1 MSRKMRGNLM
11 LLLTALIWGTA
22 FVAQSKAMDYI
33 RPFTANGIRTLLGG
47 LVLLPLI
54 PMFDRMKYGAKGL
67 APERKKELRRNSIR
81 AGFFC
86 SLCLFS
92 AGSLQQYGLMYTTA
106 GKSGFITALYIVL
119 VPVCGIFFRKRIP
132 FRVWFCVLL
141 ALLGFYMLCVTEGL
155 SINLG
160 DILTLLCALCYTA
173 HILTIDYF
181 NQQDT
186 DGVRIACTQFLFAGG
201 LSVLLMFIFDH
212 PSLAAIWDAKW
223 VIIYSG
229 VFSCSIAYTLQI
241 LGQRDT
247 DPTIATLIMSLES
260 VFAALSGWLILGE
273 TLSIKEFLGCV
284 LVFIAVI
291 FAQIPLK
298 LRRKA

>member
-1 MSRKMRGNLM
+1 MRGNLM

-33 RPFTANGIRTLLGG
+33 RPLTANGIRTLLGG

-54 PMFDRMKYGAKGL
+54 PMFDRMKYGANGL
-67 APERKKELRRNSIR
+67 TPERRKELNHNSIR

-86 SLCLFS
+86 ALCLFS
-92 AGSLQQYGLMYTTA
+92 AGTLQQYGLMYTTA
-106 GKSGFITALYIVL
+106 GKSGFITALYIIL
-119 VPVCGIFFRKRIP
+119 VPVCGIFIKRKVP
-132 FRVWFCVLL
+132 VRVWLCVLT
-141 ALLGFYMLCVTEGL
+141 ALLGFWLLCVKEGM
-155 SINLG
+155 SINIG
-160 DILTLLCALCYTA
+160 DILTLMCAFCYTA
-173 HILTIDYF
+173 HILTIDHF

-186 DGVRIACTQFLFAGG
+186 DGVRIACTQFLIVGAV
-201 LSVLLMFIFDH
+201 SIILMFIFDH

-223 VIIYSG
+223 VLIYAG
-229 VFSCSIAYTLQI
+229 IFSCSIAYTFQI
-241 LGQRDT
+241 LGQRYT

-273 TLSIKEFLGCV
+273 TLSGKEFLGCV

-291 FAQIPLK
+291 FAQVPLR
-298 LRRKA
+298 LPSKAR